1 MNKPKGWKL
10 TGGEDENRR
19 SHGEEV
25 ENRWRKRGEV
35 ENGRRIEGEVE
46 NIRRTRGE
54 VENRR
59 GTGGERRA
67 SSSSQSPKEM
77 PTREFQSVTKK
88 KPRATL
94 KLLVLA
100 QAPSSLRTEIAY
112 NDGAMRKETPF
123 VKYVSRYTPS
133 CRVP

>member
-35 ENGRRIEGEVE
+35 ENGRRIGGEVK

-59 GTGGERRA
+59 RTGGERRV

-77 PTREFQSVTKK
+77 PTREFQSVTEK

-100 QAPSSLRTEIAY
+100 QAPSRALELLFPVVTEVIARLPGS
-112 NDGAMRKETPF
+112 GAKMPTTL
-123 VKYVSRYTPS
+123 Y
-133 CRVP
+133 